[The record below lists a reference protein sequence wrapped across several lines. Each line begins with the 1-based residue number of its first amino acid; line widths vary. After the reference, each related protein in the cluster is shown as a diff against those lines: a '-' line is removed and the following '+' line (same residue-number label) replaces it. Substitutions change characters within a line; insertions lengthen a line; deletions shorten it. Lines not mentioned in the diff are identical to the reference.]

1 MTEREFKEIINRA
14 KQDDFNAL
22 EEVLK
27 LYKPMIEK
35 YSYLFGRLD
44 EDLKQYISLR
54 IIAGIK
60 GFRL

>member
-27 LYKPMIEK
+27 LYEPMIEK
-35 YSYLFGRLD
+35 YSYLFGKL
-44 EDLKQYISLR
+44 
-54 IIAGIK
+54 
-60 GFRL
+60 F